1 MIARMHALRRALVAC
16 AALFA
21 LLLTFLSLQMLR
33 GRDPAVGTA
42 PVRASAPAP
51 AAAPKDE
58 EGSVLSSIVGLAA
71 SVITDG
77 GDEHDDGG
85 GSGASVRTQT
95 S

>member
-1 MIARMHALRRALVAC
+1 MSSRIHALRRALVVC

-33 GRDPAVGTA
+33 GRDPSVRTA
-42 PVRASAPAP
+42 QVRTSAPAP
-51 AAAPKDE
+51 AAAAKDE

-71 SVITDG
+71 SVISDG
-77 GDEHDDGG
+77 GDEHDGG
-85 GSGASVRTQT
+85 GSGSVKTQT

>member
-1 MIARMHALRRALVAC
+1 MSSRIHALRRALVVC

-33 GRDPAVGTA
+33 GRDPSVRTA
-42 PVRASAPAP
+42 QVRTSAPAP
-51 AAAPKDE
+51 AAAAKDE

-71 SVITDG
+71 SVITG
-77 GDEHDDGG
+77 GDDEHGDGG
-85 GSGASVRTQT
+85 GSGSVKTQT

>member
-1 MIARMHALRRALVAC
+1 MSSRIHALRRALVVC

-33 GRDPAVGTA
+33 GRDPSVRTA
-42 PVRASAPAP
+42 QVHSAAP

-58 EGSVLSSIVGLAA
+58 EGSVLSSIVGFAA

-77 GDEHDDGG
+77 GDQHGG
-85 GSGASVRTQT
+85 GSSVKTQT

>member
-1 MIARMHALRRALVAC
+1 MTSRIHALRRALVVC

-33 GRDPAVGTA
+33 GRDPSVRTA
-42 PVRASAPAP
+42 QVRTSAPAP
-51 AAAPKDE
+51 AAAAKDE

-71 SVITDG
+71 SVISDG
-77 GDEHDDGG
+77 GDEHDGG
-85 GSGASVRTQT
+85 GSGSVKTQT

>member
-1 MIARMHALRRALVAC
+1 MSPRIHALRRALVVS

-33 GRDPAVGTA
+33 GRDPSVRTA
-42 PVRASAPAP
+42 QVRTSTP
-51 AAAPKDE
+51 AAAAKDDG
-58 EGSVLSSIVGLAA
+58 GSVLGSIVGFAA
-71 SVITDG
+71 SVISDG

-85 GSGASVRTQT
+85 GSSVRTQT

>member
-1 MIARMHALRRALVAC
+1 MSARIHALRRALIVC

-33 GRDPAVGTA
+33 GRDPSVRTA
-42 PVRASAPAP
+42 QVQATAP
-51 AAAPKDE
+51 AAAAKDE

-71 SVITDG
+71 SVIADG
-77 GDEHDDGG
+77 DDEHDDDG
-85 GSGASVRTQT
+85 GSAVKTQT